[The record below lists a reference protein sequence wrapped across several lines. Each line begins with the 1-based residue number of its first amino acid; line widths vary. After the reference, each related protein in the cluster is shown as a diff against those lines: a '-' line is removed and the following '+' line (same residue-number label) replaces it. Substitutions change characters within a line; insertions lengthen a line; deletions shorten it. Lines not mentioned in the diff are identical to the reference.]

1 MWITFVNGRT
11 VVRIAS
17 ANILT
22 RSKDICHFKDG
33 TLFLRKGLP
42 GCLTNSFFNLSFGE
56 IHRSWFS
63 CGRGISANFQ
73 SWQLLLRLL
82 WPGIFLLK
90 KYLRSYS
97 PVPWLG
103 IPTKS
108 PLNLT
113 VTQLRSVHIRI
124 WRTNVLFMIEHSNY
138 HYTIILKLKSE
149 CIVIILLY
157 RN

>member
-42 GCLTNSFFNLSFGE
+42 GCLTNSFFNLSLGE

-103 IPTKS
+103 IPTK
-108 PLNLT
+108 
-113 VTQLRSVHIRI
+113 RSI
-124 WRTNVLFMIEHSNY
+124 S
-138 HYTIILKLKSE
+138 LKSY
-149 CIVIILLY
+149 CDPATLSSHPNLKDKCPFHDRTFQLPLY
-157 RN
+157 KHTEA